1 MQTTMQNTATY
12 LITVTTRKEV
22 THLPE
27 KIGSRVW
34 MIEGVEDVKV
44 QPVQFEGHFRYLTT
58 PTGPA
63 V

>member
-1 MQTTMQNTATY
+1 MQTTTY

-22 THLPE
+22 TSLPE
-27 KIGSRVW
+27 KIGARVW

-44 QPVQFEGHFRYLTT
+44 QPVNKVTSFATQITA
-58 PTGPA
+58 TGPA